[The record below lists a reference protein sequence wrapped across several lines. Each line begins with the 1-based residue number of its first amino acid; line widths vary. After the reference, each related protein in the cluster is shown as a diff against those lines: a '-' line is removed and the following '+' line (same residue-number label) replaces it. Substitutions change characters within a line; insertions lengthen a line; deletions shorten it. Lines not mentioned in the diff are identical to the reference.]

1 MTRCRCLWIKQ
12 SFQVYLPPFES
23 LLKFTELDEKDT
35 VDFAVRL
42 ICRILN
48 IFPTAHLSSTFI
60 PLKLEEKFDRSLG
73 SILQYLNRMISLSI
87 PSVIT
92 FVRKSRFEKKKRN
105 STIFLLSSFLPF
117 LSFAILLESTDVKKS
132 IGRKTRPSHRGGGLA
147 IPTRLVSWTIVHRR
161 NVSRGEEER
170 AQACEIQTRSRSINL
185 KNVAVQRGR
194 DRIVG

>member
-1 MTRCRCLWIKQ
+1 MFCSRNRSIEWRMTRCRCLWIKQ

-48 IFPTAHLSSTFI
+48 IFPTVHLSSTFI

-92 FVRKSRFEKKKRN
+92 FVRKSRFEKKKKKFDDLP
-105 STIFLLSSFLPF
+105 SFFLSSFPFVRDSTRINGREKVHWSENSSLP
-117 LSFAILLESTDVKKS
+117 
-132 IGRKTRPSHRGGGLA
+132 
-147 IPTRLVSWTIVHRR
+147 
-161 NVSRGEEER
+161 
-170 AQACEIQTRSRSINL
+170 
-185 KNVAVQRGR
+185 
-194 DRIVG
+194 